1 MNCIH
6 LYNIESKQITIVN
19 VTDSKLKELEKLQH
33 IGGFKRFGLEIE
45 NDNVRG
51 KKDLKKVE
59 TFINE
64 IFN

>member
-6 LYNIESKQITIVN
+6 LYNIKTKQITIIN
-19 VTDSKLKELEKLQH
+19 VTDGKLKELEKLQY

-51 KKDLKKVE
+51 KKDLKRIE

-64 IFN
+64 IFT